1 MGSICSSTSNHTGGH
16 TYVSASEQQ
25 GLRQPQR
32 PRVLDENSTGGS
44 PGGKPDSRT
53 AAAEAAERRLKA
65 AQARGSNRA
74 NPKHGVLSSKLVEAN
89 KPKRVPEPREEERI
103 VWD

>member
-1 MGSICSSTSNHTGGH
+1 MGSICSSASNHTGGH

-25 GLRQPQR
+25 SGRQPQQ
-32 PRVLDENSTGGS
+32 PRVLGENSTGG
-44 PGGKPDSRT
+44 PPRGKPDARA
-53 AAAEAAERRLKA
+53 AAAEAAEARLKA
-65 AQARGSNRA
+65 AQTRGNSRT
-74 NPKHGVLSSKLVEAN
+74 NPKQGVLSSKLVEAN